1 MRTRTKALANV
12 HPFSMGLLLL
22 GGEVAAVLHTA
33 ALLLFL
39 FAHRMPQPAAAYTL
53 AGSLAGIGLRLLL
66 LAVLIAVANDIAAG
80 LLKKPTGRP

>member
-1 MRTRTKALANV
+1 MRTRAKSLTSV
-12 HPFSMGLLLL
+12 HPFSMGLLVL
-22 GGEVAAVLHTA
+22 GGELAVILHTA

-39 FAHRMPQPAAAYTL
+39 FAHRMPQPATAYTL